1 MDMTYLLLGLLLFL
15 GIHCTRIFADGL
27 RTRAIARI
35 GDRPWKLLYTV
46 ISFAGLGLI
55 IWGYAQARQSPVVL
69 YTPPHWTYW
78 IAAALMLLSFI
89 LIVAAYV
96 PGNHFKAKLGHPMLA
111 GTKLWAFAHLISN
124 GTLADVALF
133 GGFLAWAVL
142 NFTSMRRRDRAAGK
156 TYRPGT
162 IMGDLIALAIGG
174 IVWVAFAFWAHAWL
188 FGVKPL

>member
-1 MDMTYLLLGLLLFL
+1 MTYLLLGLLLFL
-15 GIHCTRIFADGL
+15 GIHCTRIFADAW
-27 RTRAIARI
+27 RTNTIVRI

-69 YTPPHWTYW
+69 YTPPQWTHW

-111 GTKLWAFAHLISN
+111 GTKVWAFAHLISN

-142 NFTSMRRRDRAAGK
+142 DFTSMRRRDRAAGK

-162 IMGDLIALAIGG
+162 VTGDVIAVVVGG
-174 IVWVAFAFWAHAWL
+174 GLWVLFALWAHTWL
-188 FGVKPL
+188 FGVKPI